1 MHADRRYADVNVNLD
16 PQKTDQ
22 RCAAAPCRQHQAFH
36 EALPET
42 INPNPSC
49 LCREAEEE
57 EEEEEQLEM
66 SPMCMLTDDML
77 PLDAASIKR
86 KQVRT

>member
-1 MHADRRYADVNVNLD
+1 MYVLSILGIHIIL
-16 PQKTDQ
+16 Q
-22 RCAAAPCRQHQAFH
+22 
-36 EALPET
+36 LL
-42 INPNPSC
+42 SC

-86 KQVRT
+86 KQARLKLTLC